1 METRANFVLLGAA
14 AIIGAA
20 FLMLFSA
27 WLIGSDWRSGY
38 HVYDVVFQGPVRGL
52 SEGGEVRFNGI
63 KVGEVKNLD
72 LDEDDHARVIAR
84 VQISAST
91 PVRADT
97 RARLEAIGLTGV
109 NLIQLDAGS
118 PSQPLL
124 RPRLGQPPPRIYA
137 VPGTIEGLLTEEN
150 AERILNTLRNLESI
164 TAQLAKDDSV
174 VAESAIAARQISEAA
189 SAVARLSEESRRSIS
204 GLSASAE
211 ETLNETRTAVA
222 NANLAIER
230 FARAAESAENETLPE
245 LTDAAQDLRRLS
257 RALERLAGEV
267 EDNPTG
273 FIAGRTQPTIQ
284 VPQ

>member
-38 HVYDVVFQGPVRGL
+38 HVYEVVFQGPVRGL

-63 KVGEVKNLD
+63 KVGEVKNLR
-72 LDEDDHARVIAR
+72 LDEEDSTRVIAR
-84 VQISAST
+84 VQINART
-91 PVRADT
+91 PVRANT

-118 PSQPLL
+118 SDQPPL
-124 RPRLGQPPPRIYA
+124 RPRMGQPAPRIYA
-137 VPGTIEGLLTEEN
+137 VPGTIEGLLTDEN
-150 AERILNTLRNLESI
+150 AERILNTLRNLERISE
-164 TAQLAKDDSV
+164 QLAQDDSV
-174 VAESAIAARQISEAA
+174 IAESATAARYISEAA
-189 SAVARLSEESRRSIS
+189 RAVATLSEESRTSIT
-204 GLSASAE
+204 GLSSSTQELLVEA
-211 ETLNETRTAVA
+211 RTAIE
-222 NANLAIER
+222 NANGAIAR
-230 FARAAESAENETLPE
+230 FSSAAESAENETLPE
-245 LTDAAQDLRRLS
+245 LTEAAQDLRRLS
-257 RALERLAGEV
+257 RAIERLAGEV